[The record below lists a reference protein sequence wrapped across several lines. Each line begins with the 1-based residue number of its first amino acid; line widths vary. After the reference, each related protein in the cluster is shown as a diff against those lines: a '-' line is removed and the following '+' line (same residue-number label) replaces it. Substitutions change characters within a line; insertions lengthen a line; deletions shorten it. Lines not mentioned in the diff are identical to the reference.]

1 MIAKANGGH
10 RSPYRS
16 FWRFLMRHESF
27 STPKQPQVNILRGE
41 PPLRHTAPAGPLLPR
56 LRTIPLEPSA
66 IA

>member
-1 MIAKANGGH
+1 
-10 RSPYRS
+10 
-16 FWRFLMRHESF
+16 MRHESF

-56 LRTIPLEPSA
+56 LRTLPLEPSA